1 MPNVTRCSAILGDVL
16 RLPAA
21 LEIAVRQAAGN
32 GTGLL
37 HPLTPAV
44 ALQFHRP
51 FLGSVPGGAIPR
63 PVFLRPA
70 FAPPLP
76 RKPQTS

>member
-32 GTGLL
+32 GTG
-37 HPLTPAV
+37 PSI
-44 ALQFHRP
+44 R
-51 FLGSVPGGAIPR
+51 
-63 PVFLRPA
+63 
-70 FAPPLP
+70 
-76 RKPQTS
+76 